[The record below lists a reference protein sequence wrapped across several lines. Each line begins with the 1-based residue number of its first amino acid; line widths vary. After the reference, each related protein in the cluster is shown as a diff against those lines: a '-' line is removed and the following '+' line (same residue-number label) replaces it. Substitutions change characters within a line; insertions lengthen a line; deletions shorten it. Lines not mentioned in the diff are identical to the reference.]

1 MFLIRLA
8 FVFMLAINV
17 HSDPPGFISLDCG
30 ATSNYNDSRT
40 GLEWVPDILFTNMGQ
55 TKAIKYPRLLSW
67 LTTLRYF
74 PERFVN
80 KYCYLLPV
88 YEGRTYLLRTSYYYG
103 NYDGRNSPPVFDQI
117 IDGTKWGLVNT
128 STLYSTGSYSFY
140 EAVIKSTGKTLS
152 LCLGRNE
159 QTVGDPFISAIE
171 LRLLAPS
178 IYNATD
184 FENYGMSLVAR
195 SNFGYSGNDIKRY
208 PTDGY
213 DRLWLPFK
221 DSNQNIST
229 TNISVPGLWNL
240 PPNAVFET
248 ALVTNKVESME
259 IQWPQAQSLEN
270 STYYISLYFLDIDHA
285 VPPRP
290 RIFNVSFNGI
300 TFYSDLNISDYAAWA
315 VFSTDWTM
323 QGLTKLSLDPV
334 SGSSAGPLINAGE
347 MFQLFTLGGRTLARD
362 VRALNK
368 VKESLTN
375 VPLDWEGDPC
385 LPVGY
390 SWTGITCSQGSRIRV
405 TVLNLTSAGL
415 SGSLS
420 PSIAN
425 LTALS
430 HIWLGNNNISGSIP
444 DLKSLKLLSS
454 LHLEGNRLSGTI
466 PKSLANLKYLSQ
478 LYLQH
483 NDLSGTVPEG
493 ILNNPGLELW
503 LYPGNALLKTLPAS
517 TRSPT
522 PSSERSIPLG
532 SERETQPT
540 SAASPAPSPSPSL
553 SPSPEQSNKAR
564 GRKRSWSHMVWTLG
578 LVLGHLFFLFPS
590 L

>member
-17 HSDPPGFISLDCG
+17 HSDPPGGFISLDCG

-40 GLEWVPDILFTNMGQ
+40 GLKWVPDNLYTNVGQ
-55 TKAIKYPRLLSW
+55 TKTIKYPRLLSW

-74 PERFVN
+74 PERFLN
-80 KYCYLLPV
+80 KYCYLAPV

-128 STLYSTGSYSFY
+128 STLDSTGSYSFY
-140 EAVIKSTGKTLS
+140 EAVIKSTGKTIR
-152 LCLGRNE
+152 LCLGRNA

-171 LRLLAPS
+171 LRLLAPT
-178 IYNATD
+178 IYNATN
-184 FENYGMSLVAR
+184 FEKYGLSLVAR

-221 DSNQNIST
+221 DSHQHIST
-229 TNISVPGLWNL
+229 TNISVTGVWNL

-270 STYYISLYFLDIDHA
+270 STYYICLYFNDIDHA
-285 VPPRP
+285 VPTRP

-300 TFYSDLNISDYAAWA
+300 SFYPDLNISDYTAWA
-315 VFSTDWTM
+315 VYATDWTM

-347 MFQLFTLGGRTLARD
+347 MFQQFTLGGTTLERD

-405 TVLNLTSAGL
+405 TVLNLTNSGL

-483 NDLSGTVPEG
+483 NDLSGTAPEG

-503 LYPGNALLKTLPAS
+503 LYPGNALLETLPAS
-517 TRSPT
+517 ARSPT

-540 SAASPAPSPSPSL
+540 SAASPSP
-553 SPSPEQSNKAR
+553 
-564 GRKRSWSHMVWTLG
+564 
-578 LVLGHLFFLFPS
+578 
-590 L
+590 

>member
-1 MFLIRLA
+1 
-8 FVFMLAINV
+8 
-17 HSDPPGFISLDCG
+17 
-30 ATSNYNDSRT
+30 
-40 GLEWVPDILFTNMGQ
+40 
-55 TKAIKYPRLLSW
+55 
-67 LTTLRYF
+67 
-74 PERFVN
+74 
-80 KYCYLLPV
+80 
-88 YEGRTYLLRTSYYYG
+88 
-103 NYDGRNSPPVFDQI
+103 
-117 IDGTKWGLVNT
+117 
-128 STLYSTGSYSFY
+128 
-140 EAVIKSTGKTLS
+140 
-152 LCLGRNE
+152 
-159 QTVGDPFISAIE
+159 
-171 LRLLAPS
+171 
-178 IYNATD
+178 
-184 FENYGMSLVAR
+184 
-195 SNFGYSGNDIKRY
+195 
-208 PTDGY
+208 
-213 DRLWLPFK
+213 
-221 DSNQNIST
+221 
-229 TNISVPGLWNL
+229 
-240 PPNAVFET
+240 
-248 ALVTNKVESME
+248 
-259 IQWPQAQSLEN
+259 
-270 STYYISLYFLDIDHA
+270 
-285 VPPRP
+285 
-290 RIFNVSFNGI
+290 
-300 TFYSDLNISDYAAWA
+300 
-315 VFSTDWTM
+315 M

-405 TVLNLTSAGL
+405 TVLNLTNSGL

-590 L
+590 R